1 MVKPEHK
8 DNLNYLNYQ
17 HDQVKAPLCKILN
30 YFVSLFLSI
39 GQIFTSGL
47 YVNSEYSSLYKEPS
61 EKGELSI
68 IQSVFFMY

>member
-1 MVKPEHK
+1 MVKPEHT
-8 DNLNYLNYQ
+8 DNLNYQ
-17 HDQVKAPLCKILN
+17 HDQVEAPLCKILN

-47 YVNSEYSSLYKEPS
+47 CVNSEYSSQNKEPLDKS
-61 EKGELSI
+61 ELGV